1 MTTDTIYDH
10 PLYYDI
16 LFDWDR
22 SAEAVF
28 YNRIFEL
35 NGVSDNEHIL
45 EVACGTGQIAKR
57 LARINRS
64 VTGMDISE
72 DMLAFLNDSSVAEGL
87 TVRTIQADMTTF
99 SDDNI
104 YGAAFNPMSSFRLL
118 HSDGQAEA
126 HLASMAA
133 SLRIG
138 GVYVLD
144 LDFCERIDGPS
155 ITTEESWEMNRAGV
169 SVHGTND
176 VIYVDDNGNKLELQ
190 WGAEGH
196 LRKYTVATFIDRVK
210 AVESFE
216 IHSWHPEA
224 GRAGEDGASIFEA
237 DNPVTSIHA
246 GRAMVV
252 LCRV

>member
-1 MTTDTIYDH
+1 MTTDTIYDY

-45 EVACGTGQIAKR
+45 EVACGTGQITKR

-144 LDFCERIDGPS
+144 LNFCERIDGPS

-169 SVHGTND
+169 SVHCTND

>member
-35 NGVSDNEHIL
+35 NGVGDDEAIL

-57 LARINRS
+57 LARLNRS

-72 DMLAFLNDSSVAEGL
+72 DMLAFLNDSSGAEGL
-87 TVRTIQADMTTF
+87 TVRTVQADMTSF
-99 SDDNI
+99 SDDII

-118 HSDGQAEA
+118 QSDGQAEA

-144 LDFCERIDGPS
+144 LDFRERIDDPS

-169 SVHGTND
+169 SVYGTND
-176 VIYVDDNGNKLELQ
+176 VIYVDDNGSKLELQ

-196 LRKYTVATFIDRVK
+196 LRNYTVATFIDRVR
-210 AVESFE
+210 AVESYV
-216 IHSWHPEA
+216 IHAWHPET
-224 GRAGEDGASIFEA
+224 GRAGEDGVSVFEA
-237 DNPVTSIHA
+237 ENPAASIHA

-252 LCRV
+252 LRRV

>member
-1 MTTDTIYDH
+1 MTTDTIYDY

-64 VTGMDISE
+64 VTGMDVSE

-169 SVHGTND
+169 SVHSTND

-196 LRKYTVATFIDRVK
+196 LRKYSVATFIDRVK

-224 GRAGEDGASIFEA
+224 GRTGEDGASIFEA
-237 DNPVTSIHA
+237 DNPVTSIYA

>member
-1 MTTDTIYDH
+1 MTTDTIYDY

-16 LFDWDR
+16 LFGWDR

-35 NGVSDNEHIL
+35 NCVSDDEHIL

-64 VTGMDISE
+64 VTGMDVSE

-155 ITTEESWEMNRAGV
+155 ITIEESWEMNRAGV

-176 VIYVDDNGNKLELQ
+176 VIYIDDNGNKLELQ

-237 DNPVTSIHA
+237 NNPVTSIYA